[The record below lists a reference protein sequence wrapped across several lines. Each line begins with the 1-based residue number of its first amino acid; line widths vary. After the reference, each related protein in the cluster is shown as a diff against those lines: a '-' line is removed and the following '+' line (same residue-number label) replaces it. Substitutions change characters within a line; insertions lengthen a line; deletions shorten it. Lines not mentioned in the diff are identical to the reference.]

1 MSIKSK
7 TLLQK
12 IKRNKPYFEDFIT
25 RSVYNSNRI
34 EGNTLSLPETYSIIF
49 DNKNK
54 IEVKTTERERYEAIN
69 LKYAYNYI
77 LKNIDKSI
85 TVDMIKQISKLIN
98 KNIKDLDGFRKTQ
111 VFIKGAS
118 DIPPKSEY
126 VPMLIS
132 ELVYKKVKVKNEN
145 VYEYIS
151 RFHIDFEHIHPFE
164 DGNGRT
170 GRVIIAKELLSRG
183 LAPVVIPYTKRA
195 EYINYLDEKNVE
207 GLSKMLMKLSNEEKE
222 RMEEFGIVL

>member
-54 IEVKTTERERYEAIN
+54 MEVKTTERERYEAIN
-69 LKYAYNYI
+69 LKYAYSYI
-77 LKNIDKSI
+77 LKNLDNNI
-85 TVDMIKQISKLIN
+85 TVDMIKKIAKYIN
-98 KNIKDLDGFRKTQ
+98 KNIKEIDGFRKTQ

-118 DIPPKSEY
+118 DVPPRSEQ
-126 VPMLIS
+126 VPMLVG
-132 ELVYKKVKVKNEN
+132 ELIYKKGKEKKEDIFDYVA
-145 VYEYIS
+145 
-151 RFHIDFEHIHPFE
+151 RFHIEFEHIHPFE

-170 GRVIIAKELLSRG
+170 GRVLMTKELLKRG
-183 LAPVVIPYTKRA
+183 LAPIVVPYTKRD
-195 EYINYLDEKNVE
+195 EYVNYLDNKDVKALAE
-207 GLSKMLMKLSNEEKE
+207 MLKKLNIDEID
-222 RMEEFGIVL
+222 RMNKFGIMP

>member
-25 RSVYNSNRI
+25 RSVFNSNRI

-69 LKYAYNYI
+69 LKYAYSFI
-77 LKNIDKSI
+77 LKNVDNNI
-85 TVDMIKQISKLIN
+85 TVDMIKKVAKFIN
-98 KNIKDLDGFRKTQ
+98 KNIKDIDGFSKTQ
-111 VFIKGAS
+111 VFIKGAN
-118 DIPPKSEY
+118 DVTPRSEQ
-126 VPMLIS
+126 VPMLIG
-132 ELVYKKVKVKNEN
+132 ELIYKKGKNKKED
-145 VYEYIS
+145 VFDYIA

-170 GRVIIAKELLSRG
+170 GRVLIAKELLSRG
-183 LAPVVIPYTKRA
+183 FAPVVIQYSRRA
-195 EYINYLDEKNVE
+195 EYINYLDEKNV
-207 GLSKMLMKLSNEEKE
+207 KKLSQMLKELNKEEKD
-222 RMEEFGIVL
+222 RMNKFGINI

>member
-7 TLLQK
+7 NLLQK

-25 RSVYNSNRI
+25 RSIYNSNRI

-54 IEVKTTERERYEAIN
+54 IDVKTTERERYEAIN

-77 LKNIDKSI
+77 LKNIENNI
-85 TVDMIKQISKLIN
+85 TVDMIKKINRLIN
-98 KNIKDLDGFRKTQ
+98 KNIKDIDGFRKTQ
-111 VFIKGAS
+111 VFINGAS

-132 ELVYKKVKVKNEN
+132 ELIYKKGKHKDESIFDYVAT
-145 VYEYIS
+145 
-151 RFHIDFEHIHPFE
+151 FHIEFEHIHPFE

-170 GRVIIAKELLSRG
+170 G
-183 LAPVVIPYTKRA
+183 KRA
-195 EYINYLDEKNVE
+195 DYINYLDDKNV
-207 GLSKMLMKLSNEEKE
+207 KALSNMIEILCDEEKE
-222 RMEEFGIVL
+222 RMQKFGIKNWP